1 MIIII
6 FALCELFDSQKNY
19 IHTETHPFSL
29 SPGYAASR
37 YLWSGLHDWQRLPLI
52 CLIPHCK
59 ASPKFLDVGDEYCTH
74 ARTRTRNYSL
84 CICNSRIALSA
95 GFAFDLFGGASET
108 SASAMHQN
116 EHAGCHSLVYCSLNG
131 SKTRKRSAVADFEE
145 C

>member
-37 YLWSGLHDWQRLPLI
+37 YPWSGLHDWQRLPLI

-59 ASPKFLDVGDEYCTH
+59 ASPVFLDVGGEYCTN
-74 ARTRTRNYSL
+74 ARTITVYAFVIQESL
-84 CICNSRIALSA
+84 CLLALRLTYLAAHPKPQQVQCIRMSTLA
-95 GFAFDLFGGASET
+95 AT
-108 SASAMHQN
+108 R
-116 EHAGCHSLVYCSLNG
+116 CVYCSLNG